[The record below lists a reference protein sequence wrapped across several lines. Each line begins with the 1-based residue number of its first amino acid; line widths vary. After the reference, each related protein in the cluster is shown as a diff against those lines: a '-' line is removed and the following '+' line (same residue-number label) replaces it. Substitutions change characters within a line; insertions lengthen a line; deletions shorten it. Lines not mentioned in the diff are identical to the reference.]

1 MLFTQSL
8 RALQNILVVTTLLP
22 PLWFLIA
29 GLSVMRELQLT
40 GLEHPALIALVYTAF
55 WATPLLILIGLA
67 LSGWAKARGHPL
79 PRFSFA
85 ILLASSTIWLVQ
97 LGILSFLPD

>member
-1 MLFTQSL
+1 MPVNVLKSL
-8 RALQNILVVTTLLP
+8 RNALIVTTLFP
-22 PLWFLIA
+22 VLWFLVA
-29 GLSVMRELQLT
+29 GLSVMRELQLI
-40 GLEHPALIALVYTAF
+40 GLEHPALIALVYAAF

-67 LSGWAKARGHPL
+67 LSGWAKSRGHPL

-85 ILLASSTIWLVQ
+85 ILLASGTIWLVQ